1 MSFFK
6 RNPNAAFFLVLNF
19 NDDIVCEKVTVP
31 IKKRNLKIRKM
42 NSSKPDNYPILTG
55 LRARSVVPL
64 LHLSGRNHGI

>member
-1 MSFFK
+1 
-6 RNPNAAFFLVLNF
+6 
-19 NDDIVCEKVTVP
+19 
-31 IKKRNLKIRKM
+31 M